1 MATASSS
8 GEPSRSGSDEHELA
22 DYGYRQELR
31 RSLSLWSVFALGF
44 ATISP
49 VVGIYAVVQLGFV
62 FAGPAWIWAVL
73 IAFVGQLLVATVYAQ
88 LASQFPMTGGVYQWV
103 RRLAG
108 PKLGWLTGWVY
119 LVAAIAS
126 LSTVAYLGGV
136 WMKAL
141 VGDTSDN
148 AGGTVLYGAVFLV
161 VALGINLLGVNPVK
175 HFLSAGIIAE
185 GVASIGVS
193 LLLLV
198 FFMHNDIGV
207 LFRTL
212 GAEANSGGSM
222 FTGILTCLAVAGWAF
237 LGFDATTQ
245 VAEEAHDPRRTV
257 PRAMLRSFLF
267 VGITVLLS
275 GTAVTL
281 SLRDPARAVT
291 GTIADPVLSSV
302 TEAFGGW
309 SEKPFIGVVL
319 VAFFACA
326 ISIQTYIGR
335 MVFSFARDEQIPF
348 SAPLSRIGK
357 KEIPHV
363 SLIATAVLAGL
374 GLLLGLNG
382 NAAATLISFGSG
394 GFYIVF
400 LIVAAVALWA
410 RLTRRWDPSRGSF
423 GLARLGLTVNVLA
436 VVWLLFEVVNVA
448 WPRTELA
455 PAGGTW
461 VQVWAVILVFSVIIV
476 VGLGYMAVRRPHR
489 RPMVSTVRATP
500 TSTVAAASASEG
512 RSDR

>member
-1 MATASSS
+1 MTIAPSSLDPAT
-8 GEPSRSGSDEHELA
+8 GRNGDEHELA
-22 DYGYRQELR
+22 DYGYKQELK

-49 VVGIYAVVQLGFV
+49 VVGIYAVVQLGFA
-62 FAGPAWIWAVL
+62 FSGPLWIWAVL
-73 IAFVGQLLVATVYAQ
+73 IAFVGQFFVAVVYAQ
-88 LASQFPMTGGVYQWV
+88 LSSQFPMTGGVYQWV

-108 PKLGWLTGWVY
+108 PRLGWMTGWVY
-119 LVAAIAS
+119 LAAAIAS

-141 VGDTSDN
+141 VGDTADS
-148 AGGTVLYGAVFLV
+148 AWGLVLYGAIFLV

-175 HFLSAGIIAE
+175 YFLSAGIIAE

-193 LLLLV
+193 LLLLL
-198 FFMHNDIGV
+198 FYTHNDIGT
-207 LFRTL
+207 LFETL
-212 GAEANSGGSM
+212 GAQENSGGSALGG
-222 FTGILTCLAVAGWAF
+222 FLTCLAVAGWAF

-245 VAEEAHDPRRTV
+245 VAEEAHQPRRTV

-267 VGITVLLS
+267 VGVTVLLS
-275 GTAVTL
+275 GLAVTL
-281 SLRDPARAVT
+281 SLADPARAVT
-291 GTIADPVLSSV
+291 GEVADPVISSI

-309 SEKPFIGVVL
+309 SEKPFIVVVL

-335 MVFSFARDEQIPF
+335 MVFSFARDKQIPF
-348 SAPLSRIGK
+348 SKPLSRIGR

-363 SLIATAVLAGL
+363 SLIATAVLAAA

-400 LIVAAVALWA
+400 LIVAVVGLWA
-410 RLTRRWDPSRGSF
+410 RLTGRWDPRDGSF
-423 GLARLGLTVNVLA
+423 QLAGLGLVVNILA
-436 VVWLLFEVVNVA
+436 VIWLLFEVVNVA
-448 WPRTELA
+448 WPRAELA
-455 PAGGTW
+455 PVDATW
-461 VQVWAVILVFSVIIV
+461 VQVWAVILVFSALIVIGAIYLV
-476 VGLGYMAVRRPHR
+476 VRKPHR
-489 RPMVSTVRATP
+489 EIKD
-500 TSTVAAASASEG
+500 AAHTGQVG
-512 RSDR
+512 R

>member
-1 MATASSS
+1 MTATSPAPDS
-8 GEPSRSGSDEHELA
+8 EVSRGSDEHELA
-22 DYGYRQELR
+22 DYGYAQELK

-62 FAGPAWIWAVL
+62 FTGPLWIWAVL
-73 IAFVGQLLVATVYAQ
+73 IAFVGQFFVATVYAQ

-108 PKLGWLTGWVY
+108 PKAGWMTGWVY

-141 VGDTSDN
+141 IGDASDS
-148 AGGTVLYGAVFLV
+148 AGNLVLYGAIFLV

-185 GVASIGVS
+185 GVASIAVS

-198 FFMHNDIGV
+198 FFMHNDLGT
-207 LFRTL
+207 LFETL
-212 GAEANSGGSM
+212 GAEANSGGSVLAG
-222 FTGILTCLAVAGWAF
+222 FLTCLAVAGWAF

-245 VAEEAHDPRRTV
+245 VAEEAHQPRRTV

-281 SLRDPARAVT
+281 SLQDPGRAVT
-291 GTIADPVLSSV
+291 GEVADPVLASV
-302 TEAFGGW
+302 TEAFGPW
-309 SEKPFIGVVL
+309 SEKPFIAVVL
-319 VAFFACA
+319 IAFFACA

-335 MVFSFARDEQIPF
+335 MVFSFARDKQIPF
-348 SAPLSRIGK
+348 SKPLSRIGK

-363 SLIATAVLAGL
+363 SLITTAVLAAA

-410 RLTRRWDPSRGSF
+410 RLTQRWDPNRGSLKL
-423 GLARLGLTVNVLA
+423 GALGLVVNVLA
-436 VVWLLFEVVNVA
+436 VIWLLFEVVNVA
-448 WPRTELA
+448 WPRAELA
-455 PAGGTW
+455 PIDGTW
-461 VQVWAVILVFSVIIV
+461 VQVWAVILVFSVLIV
-476 VGLGYMAVRRPHR
+476 IGLIYLAVRKPHLE
-489 RPMVSTVRATP
+489 
-500 TSTVAAASASEG
+500 VAGSAQAEEIG
-512 RSDR
+512 R

>member
-1 MATASSS
+1 MSS
-8 GEPSRSGSDEHELA
+8 PSPSSDDVGGRDGDALELA
-22 DYGYRQELR
+22 DYGYQQELK

-49 VVGIYAVVQLGFV
+49 VVGIYAVVQLGFT
-62 FAGPAWIWAVL
+62 FAGPLWLWAVL
-73 IAFVGQLLVATVYAQ
+73 IAFVGQFFVATVYAQ

-108 PKLGWLTGWVY
+108 PRLGWMTGWVY
-119 LVAAIAS
+119 LAAAIAS

-141 VGDTSDN
+141 VGDTADN
-148 AGGTVLYGAVFLV
+148 AGGLVLYCAIFLV

-175 HFLSAGIIAE
+175 HFLSAGIVAE
-185 GVASIGVS
+185 GVASIVVS
-193 LLLLV
+193 LLLIV
-198 FFMHNDIGV
+198 FFMHNDLGT
-207 LFRTL
+207 LFSTL
-212 GAEANSGGSM
+212 GAEANAGGSV
-222 FTGILTCLAVAGWAF
+222 FSGFLVCLAVAGWAF

-245 VAEEAHDPRRTV
+245 VAEEAHEPRRTV

-281 SLRDPARAVT
+281 SLQDPARAVN
-291 GTIADPVLSSV
+291 GELADPVLASI

-309 SEKPFIGVVL
+309 SEKPFIVVVL
-319 VAFFACA
+319 IAFFACA

-335 MVFSFARDEQIPF
+335 MVYSFARDRQIPF
-348 SAPLSRIGK
+348 AKPLSRIGK

-363 SLIATAVLAGL
+363 SLVTTAVLAGA

-400 LIVAAVALWA
+400 LIVASVALWA
-410 RLTRRWDPSRGSF
+410 RLTGRWDPSRGSF
-423 GLARLGLTVNVLA
+423 RLGRFGLVVNVIA
-436 VVWLLFEVVNVA
+436 VIWLLFEVVNVA
-448 WPRTELA
+448 WPRVELA
-455 PAGGTW
+455 PVDGTW
-461 VQVWAVILVFSVIIV
+461 VQVWAVILVFSVLIV
-476 VGLGYMAVRRPHR
+476 IGLIYLAVKKPHLE
-489 RPMVSTVRATP
+489 
-500 TSTVAAASASEG
+500 VADPAQKQEVA
-512 RSDR
+512 R

>member
-1 MATASSS
+1 MDAAS
-8 GEPSRSGSDEHELA
+8 PSPADQAGQTTGQVGDETELLE
-22 DYGYRQELR
+22 YGYKQELR
-31 RSLSLWSVFALGF
+31 RSLSMWSVFALGF

-49 VVGIYAVVQLGFV
+49 VVGIYAVIQLGFV
-62 FAGPAWIWAVL
+62 FTGPVWIWAVL
-73 IAFVGQLLVATVYAQ
+73 IAFVGQLFVATVYAQ
-88 LASQFPMTGGVYQWV
+88 LSSQFPMTGGVYQWV

-108 PKLGWLTGWVY
+108 PKLGWMTGWVY
-119 LVAAIAS
+119 LAAAIAS

-141 VGDTSDN
+141 VGDVSDSP
-148 AGGTVLYGAVFLV
+148 GGLVLYGAIFLV

-193 LLLLV
+193 LLLLL
-198 FFMHNDIGV
+198 FFMHNDIGT
-207 LFRTL
+207 LFQTL
-212 GAEANSGGSM
+212 GAQENSGGSM
-222 FTGILTCLAVAGWAF
+222 LTGILTCLAVAGWAF

-245 VAEEAHDPRRTV
+245 VAEEAHEPRRTV

-267 VGITVLLS
+267 VGLTVLLS

-281 SLRDPARAVT
+281 SLQDPARAVN
-291 GTIADPVLSSV
+291 GEVADPVLASV

-309 SEKPFIGVVL
+309 SEKPFIVVVL
-319 VAFFACA
+319 IAFFACA

-335 MVFSFARDEQIPF
+335 MVFSFARDRQIPF
-348 SAPLSRIGK
+348 SKPLSRIGK

-363 SLIATAVLAGL
+363 SLITTAVLAAL

-410 RLTRRWDPSRGSF
+410 RLTGRWDPNKGSF
-423 GLARLGLTVNVLA
+423 KPGGFGLIINVLA
-436 VVWLLFEVVNVA
+436 VVWLVFEVVNVA
-448 WPRTELA
+448 WPRAELA
-455 PAGGTW
+455 PIDGTW
-461 VQVWAVILVFSVIIV
+461 VQIWAVILVFSVLIV
-476 VGLGYMAVRRPHR
+476 IGLIYLAVRKPHLEIDG
-489 RPMVSTVRATP
+489 
-500 TSTVAAASASEG
+500 SASGKFEKKG
-512 RSDR
+512 GAR

>member
-1 MATASSS
+1 MSK
-8 GEPSRSGSDEHELA
+8 PSPSPVAAPPADEDELA
-22 DYGYRQELR
+22 GYGYQQELK

-62 FAGPAWIWAVL
+62 FTGPQWIWAVL
-73 IAFVGQLLVATVYAQ
+73 VAFIGQFFVAIVYAQ
-88 LASQFPMTGGVYQWV
+88 LSSQFPMTGGVYQWV

-108 PKLGWLTGWVY
+108 PRLGWLTGWVY

-126 LSTVAYLGGV
+126 LSTVAYLGGG

-141 VGDTSDN
+141 LGDASDG
-148 AGGTVLYGAVFLV
+148 AWSLVLYGAVFLV

-185 GVASIGVS
+185 GVASIAVS
-193 LLLLV
+193 VLLLV
-198 FFMHNDIGV
+198 FFLHNDLGT
-207 LFRTL
+207 LFQTL
-212 GAEANSGGSM
+212 GAQENSGSSM
-222 FTGILTCLAVAGWAF
+222 FAGFLTCLAVAGWAF

-245 VAEEAHDPRRTV
+245 VAEEAHEPRRTV

-267 VGITVLLS
+267 VGVTVLLS

-281 SLRDPARAVT
+281 SLHDPARAVT
-291 GTIADPVLSSV
+291 GEVADPVLASV
-302 TEAFGGW
+302 TEAFGSW
-309 SEKPFIGVVL
+309 SERPFIAVVL
-319 VAFFACA
+319 IAFFACA
-326 ISIQTYIGR
+326 VSIQTYIGR
-335 MVFSFARDEQIPF
+335 MVFSFARDRQIPF
-348 SAPLSRIGK
+348 SGALSRIGK

-363 SLIATAVLAGL
+363 SLVVTALLAAA

-410 RLTRRWDPSRGSF
+410 RLTRRWDPRRGSF
-423 GLARLGLTVNVLA
+423 APGRFGLLVNVLA
-436 VVWLLFEVVNVA
+436 VLWLTFEVINVA
-448 WPRTELA
+448 WPRAELA
-455 PAGGTW
+455 PADGTW
-461 VQVWAVILVFSVIIV
+461 VQVWAVILVFSALIVI
-476 VGLGYMAVRRPHR
+476 GLVYLAIRKPHLK
-489 RPMVSTVRATP
+489 TATP
-500 TSTVAAASASEG
+500 TLQKETE
-512 RSDR
+512 R